1 MAHRDHAPSL
11 QPVEEVE
18 LDLLLEGI
26 YRRYGIDFRNYSR
39 ASLARRVAR
48 CIKAE
53 KLKTLS
59 SLQDRVLHD
68 AQALGRFVA
77 CVSVHSTAMFRDP
90 DFYLAFRE
98 RLAPELRRLPSLRL
112 WHAGCS
118 TGEEV
123 YSIAIL
129 LLEEGLLDR
138 TRIYAT
144 DMNESGLMQAR
155 EGVYPL
161 RKMEEYAANHRQ
173 AGGKRALSKYYG
185 RRGEVAL
192 FDPALQRDIVWATH
206 NLVTDASFN
215 EFQVVLCRNVMIYF
229 NPTLQ
234 RRVHSLLYD
243 SLAHGGY
250 LALGRQESIDLT
262 GYEPHYAVVDRIA
275 KIYRKL

>member
-1 MAHRDHAPSL
+1 MAYAGYASSRL
-11 QPVEEVE
+11 PVEEVE

-39 ASLARRVAR
+39 ASLARRVMR
-48 CIKAE
+48 CMKSE
-53 KLKTLS
+53 KLRTVS
-59 SLQDRVLHD
+59 ALQERVLHD
-68 AQALGRFVA
+68 SQALARFVA

-90 DFYLAFRE
+90 EFYRAFRE
-98 RLAPELRRLPSLRL
+98 RLVPELSRLPSLRL

-155 EGVYPL
+155 EGAYPL
-161 RKMEEYAANHRQ
+161 RKMEQYAANYRQ
-173 AGGKRALSKYYG
+173 AGGKRALTFYFEP
-185 RRGEVAL
+185 RGDVAL
-192 FDPALQRDIVWATH
+192 FDPALQRDTVWATH

-229 NPTLQ
+229 NPSLQ

-250 LALGRQESIDLT
+250 LALGRQESIELT
-262 GYEPHYAVVDRIA
+262 GYEPHYAVVDPIA